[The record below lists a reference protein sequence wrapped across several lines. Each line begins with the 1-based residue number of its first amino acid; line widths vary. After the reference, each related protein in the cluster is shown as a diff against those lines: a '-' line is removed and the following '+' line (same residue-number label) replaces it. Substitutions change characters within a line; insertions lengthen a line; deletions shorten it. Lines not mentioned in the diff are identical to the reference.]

1 MTYDFNDLP
10 PTSQRILTRW
20 VGELL
25 TNAMLD
31 PKVWAQVQAHK
42 EEMYRT
48 GRLKRPKPEGAMQN
62 G

>member
-1 MTYDFNDLP
+1 MTYDFNDLS

-48 GRLKRPKPEGAMQN
+48 GRLKRPEGEVDA
-62 G
+62 